1 MERLDQGLSSHLI
14 PVSGRAGF
22 GKTTLLSELFLA
34 LGTVRSHVHNIYGKL
49 GAQSR
54 TQAIARARELN
65 LL

>member
-14 PVSGRAGF
+14 LVSGPGGF

-34 LGTVRSHVHNIYGKL
+34 LGTVKSHVHNIYGKL

>member
-1 MERLDQGLSSHLI
+1 MERLDQGLSSHPI

-22 GKTTLLSELFLA
+22 GKATLLSELFLA
-34 LGTVRSHVHNIYGKL
+34 VGTVKSHVHNIYGEL

-54 TQAIARARELN
+54 TQAIARGRELN